1 MDIARIKKRVAYL
14 KNRAEKIEAALDAL
28 IDGGAQSYTID
39 DRTVTKFDI
48 TKLEDELEKTYSKLD
63 ELESRLHGKKSRK
76 AVGAVPRDW

>member
-1 MDIARIKKRVAYL
+1 MDVVRVRKRVNFL
-14 KNRAEKIEAALDAL
+14 KNRADKLENALDAL

-63 ELESRLHGKKSRK
+63 ELESQLNGKKSRK